1 MSEHNSAVT
10 KEQAALH
17 EAKAKEEHHQRAQA
31 ILAEKKAALDNLQN
45 NVSDIRVYATIADAT
60 AQDQRVY
67 PRAEAQRA

>member
-31 ILAEKKAALDNLQN
+31 ILAEKKAALDNLQH
-45 NVSDIRVYATIADAT
+45 NVSDMITYTTVTDTT
-60 AQDQRVY
+60 APNQRVY

>member
-45 NVSDIRVYATIADAT
+45 NVSDIRVYATIADVT